1 MGFLIVIWLVSFIVF
16 HIWIRRDSIGS
27 EDEQTISYCPHCEQ
41 YGFKQVLG
49 PRILMKGEPIPRDH
63 DQWLQCRSC
72 GIIIPIYEV
81 KKESKLQDF
90 VETSDNPFNQGK

>member
-1 MGFLIVIWLVSFIVF
+1 MVSKLYSFPHLDSSGF
-16 HIWIRRDSIGS
+16 DGS